1 MLVVNRFVNIKH
13 EQYGQDFERIGL
25 ADPSSCENVTI
36 VIKHLKKARHIQY
49 RSRRI
54 RCLQSFWRESS
65 KTNLPL
71 TRTGNPIDK
80 QITHIYL

>member
-36 VIKHLKKARHIQY
+36 VIRYIKKARHIGAGEPGAYKAFGGNHQ
-49 RSRRI
+49 RRI
-54 RCLQSFWRESS
+54 
-65 KTNLPL
+65 
-71 TRTGNPIDK
+71 
-80 QITHIYL
+80 YL